1 MWFLHSKPKRLQH
14 WITNAVL
21 CNSNLSKC
29 HLKIKL
35 DMAKVISQIMVCV
48 LSLHRLK
55 FVVLRYQTSVHKWT
69 ESEILKCPI
78 FKMMHSINRPCNYV
92 VFCLSGTIW
101 PMDKTM
107 YLTILS
113 PQSIAIYLINEL
125 SSFFIFQLILITF
138 IHTNSFTFVHSSF
151 QPWSFV
157 LGEPTAC
164 ADVVRGFTLK
174 YHSKI
179 SFNQLLFLCFETP
192 FSK

>member
-1 MWFLHSKPKRLQH
+1 MMCYFWTKIISVFNSS
-14 WITNAVL
+14 
-21 CNSNLSKC
+21 SNLSEC

-35 DMAKVISQIMVCV
+35 DMVEVISQIMVCI

-55 FVVLRYQTSVHKWT
+55 FVFLRYQTSVHKRT

-78 FKMMHSINRPCNYV
+78 FKMIWHSCVLPVYSINRPCNYV

-107 YLTILS
+107 YFTILS
-113 PQSIAIYLINEL
+113 PQSIAIFLINEL

-151 QPWSFV
+151 QPWSVV

-164 ADVVRGFTLK
+164 ADVRGFTLK
-174 YHSKI
+174 YHS
-179 SFNQLLFLCFETP
+179 
-192 FSK
+192 